1 MDLPGWHPMLVREKR
16 SEHYGQSRWTEV
28 SYLGIGV
35 NAFSDVLKFV
45 ATGSPGSQ
53 EARGNVFLVEA
64 LTSIATLDEAAGLSI
79 IVAGTRSGEVI
90 TLTLGNQDSETY
102 LHTEKFGVTA
112 ATVTRADSTSIL
124 ICCNSTLLHMTN
136 YDRKRKLFKTKHSV
150 LAVDANDPS
159 KSSGPVT
166 SVTVLDESLS
176 GNGDSLSLLLTSD
189 THILFAELQS
199 EARAIPRH
207 LPVGGTPLKIIYSH
221 ALDCLIVAVKV
232 DGLPTLKF
240 LDPDTGKDLSKPSK
254 KDGQVV
260 DFISGLGNQGDRIH
274 GLAEWEYKKEN
285 NTWRFILVST
295 HEGRLL
301 VISAE
306 REEPQG
312 PDRGMIRYWTRYKKK
327 DYDRP
332 IYSVLGH
339 AEGLLFCA
347 GTTIYWE
354 ILDDADKKLKPM
366 KQYEL
371 SSPAT
376 SLRVVNGKILA
387 LTTKDSLEIIDFG
400 TDPASAQMQI
410 SHSDPVSR
418 RALHMIETA
427 GDVEGTPESAVVLLC
442 DIYCGI
448 AGLWVPWQQP
458 NRDCDVL
465 FEADLPASI
474 RKFRRGR
481 TAPGWLQAQRRPQF
495 GLIPSTVDGA
505 EVFGMGIDGSLQHF
519 SLLNMEI
526 WRLLRFIQNIACESP
541 LFSLYQHNSGAD
553 DDFDPEPRATRDLE
567 MHVNGDLLARIS
579 AKHALEQLLVKPSY
593 ISRYIELID
602 EIDDGRWTA
611 DFEGETGDMKEQY
624 LALGYDI
631 LEYFLAPVL

>member
-1 MDLPGWHPMLVREKR
+1 M
-16 SEHYGQSRWTEV
+16 
-28 SYLGIGV
+28 
-35 NAFSDVLKFV
+35 
-45 ATGSPGSQ
+45 
-53 EARGNVFLVEA
+53 
-64 LTSIATLDEAAGLSI
+64 
-79 IVAGTRSGEVI
+79 
-90 TLTLGNQDSETY
+90 
-102 LHTEKFGVTA
+102 
-112 ATVTRADSTSIL
+112 
-124 ICCNSTLLHMTN
+124 
-136 YDRKRKLFKTKHSV
+136 
-150 LAVDANDPS
+150 
-159 KSSGPVT
+159 
-166 SVTVLDESLS
+166 LDESLS
-176 GNGDSLSLLLTSD
+176 EDGERLSLLLLSD

-207 LPVGGTPLKIIYSH
+207 LPVGGTPLKMIYSH
-221 ALDCLIVAVKV
+221 ALECLIVAVKV
-232 DGLPTLKF
+232 DDQPTLKF
-240 LDPDTGKDLSKPSK
+240 VDPDTGKDLSKPSK
-254 KDGQVV
+254 KDGQIV
-260 DFISGLGNQGDRIH
+260 DYISGLGNHGDRIH

-285 NTWRFILVST
+285 RTWRFILVST

-301 VISAE
+301 VVSTE

-312 PDRGMIRYWTRYKKK
+312 SERGMVRYWTRYKKK

-339 AEGLLFCA
+339 ADGLLFCA

-354 ILDDADKKLKPM
+354 ILDDVEKKLKPM

-400 TDPASAQMQI
+400 TDQTSGQMQL

-418 RALHMIETA
+418 RALHMMEIA
-427 GDVEGTPESAVVLLC
+427 GDVEGTPESSVVLLC

-448 AGLWVPWQQP
+448 AGLWVPWRQP
-458 NRDCDVL
+458 NRDCEVL

-495 GLIPSTVDGA
+495 GLIPSTIDGA
-505 EVFGMGIDGSLQHF
+505 EIFGMGIDGSLQHF
-519 SLLNMEI
+519 ALLNMEV

-541 LFSLYQHNSGAD
+541 LFSLYQHNTGVD
-553 DDFDPEPRATRDLE
+553 DDFDPEPRVTRDLE
-567 MHVNGDLLARIS
+567 MHVNGDLLQRIS
-579 AKHALEQLLVKPSY
+579 AKRALEQLLNKPSH

-602 EIDDGRWTA
+602 EIDDGRCTA
-611 DFEGETGDMKEQY
+611 DFEGEPGEMKEQY
-624 LALGYDI
+624 LELGYDI
-631 LEYFLAPVL
+631 LDYFLAPVL